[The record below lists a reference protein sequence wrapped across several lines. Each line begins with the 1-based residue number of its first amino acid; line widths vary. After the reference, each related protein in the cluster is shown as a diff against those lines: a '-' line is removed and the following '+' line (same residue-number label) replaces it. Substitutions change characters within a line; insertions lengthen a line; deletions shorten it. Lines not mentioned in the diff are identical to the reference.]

1 MKAGIYGHLADH
13 ASLGDPRP
21 RQHEAAG
28 ARRPCRVAA
37 WRLNSL
43 GSGQLPGPDPVR
55 RAGGSLPHRRRG
67 RSGGLPVCA
76 RFPRRFTEWVR
87 TQPADRDP
95 RCPDLTGLEV
105 RSIPGPRRRPADLEL
120 TLPHGNGENTS
131 ERPRLA
137 QHISPF
143 PAARGN
149 EQDRRER
156 IAAWREQRSVISAH
170 VASADRRSM
179 IELSPR
185 LIGSSTDPAGS
196 QGALGHSFGA
206 AGSAMKNAKN
216 PSSQRP
222 SATDSAPCRLTNP
235 TFPWLDGSHRLR
247 LIFTKFTVTSSY
259 GST

>member
-1 MKAGIYGHLADH
+1 MPGVLYLTAAAADQGGFQCVPGSPAALPSGFAPSRPIAIRAAPISPVSRYGRSPGRAGDLLI
-13 ASLGDPRP
+13 
-21 RQHEAAG
+21 
-28 ARRPCRVAA
+28 
-37 WRLNSL
+37 WNSL
-43 GSGQLPGPDPVR
+43 
-55 RAGGSLPHRRRG
+55 
-67 RSGGLPVCA
+67 
-76 RFPRRFTEWVR
+76 
-87 TQPADRDP
+87 
-95 RCPDLTGLEV
+95 
-105 RSIPGPRRRPADLEL
+105 
-120 TLPHGNGENTS
+120 LPHGNGENTS